1 VEGRTTLSY
10 DNGEDDTETSDAP
23 MNISNNAGGSLWPAI
38 AAQGDDVYAV
48 WADDTAAA
56 GQSEILFAKSSDG
69 CATFSS
75 TIALSESE
83 LFAHKPDIAVS
94 NDNVYIVWEDHNL
107 DEQAAV
113 AFRSSSDGGETFGDT
128 TILATM
134 TARAWTRR

>member
-1 VEGRTTLSY
+1 MGGRTALSY

-23 MNISNNAGGSLWPAI
+23 VNISNNAGRSLWPAI

-56 GQSEILFAKSSDG
+56 GKSEILFAK
-69 CATFSS
+69 
-75 TIALSESE
+75 
-83 LFAHKPDIAVS
+83 
-94 NDNVYIVWEDHNL
+94 
-107 DEQAAV
+107 
-113 AFRSSSDGGETFGDT
+113 SSDGGETFGDT